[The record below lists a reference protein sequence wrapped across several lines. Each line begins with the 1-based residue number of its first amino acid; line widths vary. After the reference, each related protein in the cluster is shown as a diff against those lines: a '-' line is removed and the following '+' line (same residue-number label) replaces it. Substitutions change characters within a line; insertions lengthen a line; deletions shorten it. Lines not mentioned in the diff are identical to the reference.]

1 MHYLSSIPSDT
12 EWFGVAV
19 KVNRDGK
26 FKTAEENIA
35 DPNWSIRAKV
45 RVTGVHPAEKSA
57 LPDEDLPWAE
67 FRPATSGQTPQLF
80 AGDIVGGYITPSG
93 GTDRYV
99 ITWVKLR
106 TGKAEVARESS
117 GFDPFMEIFPQGI
130 PLYGNYDGIRLTN
143 SYWDA
148 NLFTAADYFRA
159 DAETITLPCP
169 SELINGPGVMTE
181 MDKLIQKVEN
191 LKKGINKEVF
201 GKAQKEIS
209 RVTENINKEVARTA
223 SNISKEITGAINW
236 LMEQITEKVNGIARS
251 TATVIPINAR
261 FPIRE
266 GMNIFVEAIYCLFN
280 KILDNLES
288 MIADFLLEAIDY
300 FINTPLCFV
309 ENLLQN
315 LLSSI
320 YGAITSLINGL
331 SSQISGLV
339 NAASILTNAVIDTFI
354 DFLKIFQCEPDDEC
368 PETKEWNIL
377 DAAGKNAFG
386 GISLDFDSILNAAT
400 SFTSQFEGFVDFVY
414 DEDTGNILG
423 VNFQDIAFDLTSSL
437 KNPSC
442 NGNPLF
448 CGPPKVTFWGGGGS
462 GASGNAI
469 VNSIGEIIGIDIVT
483 PGSGYSS
490 APFIDISDDCGVGRG
505 VVAESIIGPI
515 EPDAVIDQIIF
526 DPPTD
531 INEGTGDQTDTD
543 DNGCLPPTF
552 KERTTERKPKPDY
565 SKYGVTG
572 VIIKQRG
579 TGYPSSIDGSLG
591 GRGRVWAEDDQTYIQ
606 KSNGKFLLPIN
617 PGESV
622 KVEKCDRVTPPNR
635 ITETIKEDQ
644 IYTAPPKDS
653 DILIP
658 EKLISDSGSYP
669 VMIYLCD
676 VLVENSGISY
686 QSTDKVVVTPDNGA
700 IIKPTFDAV
709 GSIISLNIID
719 HGSEIVDSLDITIE
733 SSTGFNAKIIPIL
746 CSTKVEDKVSRTLS
760 GDPIA
765 TINVIDCVGKV

>member
-1 MHYLSSIPSDT
+1 MYNVPSYS
-12 EWFGVAV
+12 EWWFGVAIE
-19 KVNRDGK
+19 VNRDGE
-26 FKTAEENIA
+26 FKTSKENID

-45 RVTGVHPAEKSA
+45 RVANDHPADPSE

-67 FRPATSGQTPQLF
+67 FRPSTSGQTPQLF
-80 AGDIVGGYITPSG
+80 AGDIVGGYTTPSG
-93 GTDRYV
+93 AYI

-106 TGKAEVARESS
+106 TGKTEVARNSS
-117 GFDPFMEIFPQGI
+117 GFNPFFEIPDQGV
-130 PLYGNYDGIRLTN
+130 PLYGNYGGIPLTS

-148 NLFTAADYFRA
+148 NIFTTADFFRA

-223 SNISKEITGAINW
+223 SKISKEITGAINW
-236 LMEQITEKVNGIARS
+236 LMEEIIKKVNGIARS

-300 FINTPLCFV
+300 FVNTPLCFV

-339 NAASILTNAVIDTFI
+339 NAASILTNAVIDTII

-400 SFTSQFEGFVDFVY
+400 SFAGQFEGFVDFVY

-469 VNSIGEIIGIDIVT
+469 VNRVGEIIGIDIIT

-490 APFIDISDDCGVGRG
+490 APFIDISDDCGIGRG

-531 INEGTGDQTDTD
+531 INEGTGDQTDADAD

-591 GRGRVWAEDDQTYIQ
+591 GRGRVWAEADQTYIQ
-606 KSNGKFLLPIN
+606 KSNGKFLLPIS

-644 IYTAPPKDS
+644 IYTAPSKDS